1 MIILQLSEVLVTQTM
16 QESFSN
22 SAGRHLQD
30 AQILLQSQRWD
41 NAVYLAAYV
50 VECSFK
56 LLVELYFKDDKGAV
70 KKYGHDLQELDGR
83 AMERLRVLYPI
94 LDRQLPASRIAGTVL
109 AQDHPERRY
118 AKSQLWTEEEAKLA
132 VQRAEEIYREIIPK
146 LVLNGSISSKDI

>member
-1 MIILQLSEVLVTQTM
+1 M

-30 AQILLQSQRWD
+30 AQLLLVEQRWD
-41 NAVYLAAYV
+41 NAVYLAGYV

-56 LLVELYFKDDKGAV
+56 VLVEQHFKHGGAV
-70 KKYGHDLQELDGR
+70 KKYGHDLTELEGR

-109 AQDHPERRY
+109 AQNHPERRY
-118 AKSQLWTEEEAKLA
+118 SKSGLWAEADATTA
-132 VQRAEEIYREIIPK
+132 VQRAEEIYREIITK
-146 LVLNGSISSKDI
+146 LVLNGSISSQDI